1 MTRTRRATAIA
12 ACLALGSPTLMGG
25 CSFIFVRGP
34 AKEAPGRYQPAG
46 CTTSK
51 VAPWLD
57 FGVAAFEGYGTFLVL
72 GQTDGQYAGTALSRA
87 ERAWIL
93 AGTTTLHALSAMYGF
108 STVATCREVS
118 RQSVIPY
125 EPAPVKQT
133 RAERRSD
140 EAAEEAA
147 VQARL
152 REKAAADAKA
162 ESEKAAADAKAAG
175 EAAGRA
181 PARPTT
187 SP

>member
-1 MTRTRRATAIA
+1 VDRLTGTGRATAIA
-12 ACLALGSPTLMGG
+12 ALLALDALTLSGG

-34 AKEAPGRYQPAG
+34 AREAPGRYQPAG
-46 CTTSK
+46 CTTSRT
-51 VAPWLD
+51 VPWVD
-57 FGVAAFEGYGTFLVL
+57 FGVAAAEGYATFLVL
-72 GQTDGQYAGTALSRA
+72 GQTDAQYAGTAFSR
-87 ERAWIL
+87 EELAWLL

-108 STVATCREVS
+108 SNVGTCREV
-118 RQSVIPY
+118 RGQNVVPY
-125 EPAPVKQT
+125 EPAPPRQT

-162 ESEKAAADAKAAG
+162 AG
-175 EAAGRA
+175 EAAGRV

-187 SP
+187 TP